1 MHEHH
6 EGGCGGG
13 CHGRGHGEG
22 QGGPRGGEEFGPRMR
37 HRQGGGFGPGGGQ
50 FGPGFFGG
58 FGPGGGP
65 RFGRGPKAARGDVR
79 LAILT
84 LVGEEPRHGYQ
95 IIQELSNRSNGM
107 WQPSPGSIYPTLQA
121 LEDEGLLSSEN
132 IEGKRVYSLTEAGRG
147 YLSANARPTPPWEE
161 IAGDPASGFHTLR
174 REIFQLGAAAM
185 QVAQNS
191 NEEQLA
197 RAAKILADARK
208 SIYRMLAEDED

>member
-1 MHEHH
+1 M
-6 EGGCGGG
+6 
-13 CHGRGHGEG
+13 
-22 QGGPRGGEEFGPRMR
+22 
-37 HRQGGGFGPGGGQ
+37 
-50 FGPGFFGG
+50 
-58 FGPGGGP
+58 
-65 RFGRGPKAARGDVR
+65 
-79 LAILT
+79 AILT

-161 IAGDPASGFHTLR
+161 IAGDPSSGFHTLR

-191 NEEQLA
+191 NEDQLA

-208 SIYRMLAEDED
+208 SIYRMLAEDEG